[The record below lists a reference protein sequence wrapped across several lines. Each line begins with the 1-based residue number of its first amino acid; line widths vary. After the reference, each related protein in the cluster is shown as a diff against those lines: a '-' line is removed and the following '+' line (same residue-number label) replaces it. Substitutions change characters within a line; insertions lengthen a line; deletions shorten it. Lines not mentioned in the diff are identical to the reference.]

1 MTGDAHARAPRCPDA
16 ETIAALAEGR
26 FDGPELDSI
35 LAHVE
40 TCRSCMRELE
50 LANATFS
57 RERDLSPS
65 RTTWLAIAAVI
76 AAVAI
81 GAPIVWQRA
90 VRQRVPAIGDLVDLA
105 PRSIRLVEPRIS
117 GGFAYAPY
125 HGSMRAGGSFPDTQR
140 LRLGGAA
147 ANAIE
152 HADRDASPEAQ
163 HVAGVALLLAEDDP
177 LKAVDRLRMASER
190 APGDAR
196 IANDLASARYTAA
209 QTLGRASLYP
219 EALAAADQ
227 AIRMD
232 AHLPEALF
240 NRALIL
246 ERLGL
251 AQEARRAWE
260 KYLAVDSSSPW
271 ADEARRRMAKL
282 PTTSADL
289 LFRGELP
296 RLERAA
302 QSGDASVVRQI
313 VKAYPQQS
321 RTFAE
326 AEHLGRWGEATIRG
340 DAAEATRLLTSA
352 RAIGDALSTEWHES
366 LLREA
371 VASIDAA
378 DPSRRAH
385 LAHAH
390 QIYRQGRIAYA
401 RQQLDEAERSLSAAG
416 AELAAAGSPMAFVAR
431 YFAGSVA
438 YARNEG
444 PAARVALET
453 VLRDIESHP
462 TYGALR
468 AQIRWELALCAMADN
483 DWSRAIALL
492 NDAET
497 SFAQLGERANLAFIH
512 SMLATAWMS
521 AGRPDDAWEARI
533 RAFHGLGIEGR
544 GDRLLVGL
552 TAASRMEQRAG
563 RLDSARALLAVEVE
577 ESRTAANPSLF
588 PDALVRSAT
597 VSEEQGDHA
606 AAMRLARE
614 ALAAAERISDVSL
627 RDRAV
632 ANSRAGEGAILVAED
647 PRRAT
652 DSLTTAIRFYQ
663 DAKLNAFLPTPYL
676 YRARASLLLGKRDEA
691 LLDLERG
698 IVEVERRPLQL
709 PGSTAAAPVDDAGD
723 ALFDDAIRLTL
734 NRGDRNLAFQY
745 AERRLAQAAFGSN
758 ASHPRTIEDL
768 QRRLRGTATIVLHLT
783 SLPDEVVAFAVAEN
797 DVAVA
802 RAHVSRAHLVQLAT
816 AVENGD
822 AASLRAL
829 FDVLIRPSIRIIER
843 GDEVIVIADRRLERV
858 PFAALYDTTRKR
870 HLIQDVSVAIAP
882 SAAVLD
888 SVETSAPRAITAIT
902 LPSGE
907 RVATHALPEANGE
920 VSEIVPLYAE
930 GHVIATADATY
941 ASLHDALRRN
951 AVVHVA
957 GHTERQPGSGDA
969 ALRFADGDRAT
980 WSRIA
985 ADSVGRNTIVVLA
998 ACETLRGSTSP
1009 DVRSL
1014 SLGAAFAAAGAG
1026 NVIGTLTPIGDADAR
1041 ELFLSIHRHLAAGDS
1056 PAQALRQT
1064 QLDAI
1069 TSGRLPAWQSIALLT
1084 RCIQTTR
1091 VRGRTSWATS

>member
-1 MTGDAHARAPRCPDA
+1 MTGDAHARALPCPSA

-26 FDGPELDSI
+26 FDGPELDAI

-50 LANATFS
+50 LASATFS
-57 RERDLSPS
+57 RNANRSPS

-76 AAVAI
+76 AAIAI
-81 GAPIVWQRA
+81 GAPIVWQRVA
-90 VRQRVPAIGDLVDLA
+90 RQRVPGIGDLVDLV
-105 PRSIRLVEPRIS
+105 PRGIRLVEPRVS

-125 HGSMRAGGSFPDTQR
+125 RGSMRASGSFPDTQR

-152 HADRDASPEAQ
+152 YADRDASPDAQ

-177 LKAVDRLRMASER
+177 LKAVDRLRIASER

-227 AIRMD
+227 ALRTD
-232 AHLPEALF
+232 AGLPEALF

-271 ADEARRRMAKL
+271 AEEARRRMARL
-282 PTTSADL
+282 PTTSADA
-289 LFRGELP
+289 LFRSELP

-302 QSGDASVVRQI
+302 QSGDARVVRLI

-340 DAAEATRLLTSA
+340 DAAEAARLLTSA
-352 RAIGDALSTEWHES
+352 RAIGDALSTDSHES
-366 LLREA
+366 LLRET

-378 DPSRRAH
+378 DPPRRAH
-385 LAHAH
+385 LAHAY
-390 QIYRQGRIAYA
+390 QTYRQGRIAYA
-401 RQQLDEAERSLSAAG
+401 RQQLDEAAGSLAAAG
-416 AELAAAGSPMAFVAR
+416 QELAAAGSPMAYVAR

-444 PAARVALET
+444 PSARATLEN
-453 VLRDIESHP
+453 LLKEIEPHR

-483 DWSRAIALL
+483 DWSRAITLL
-492 NDAET
+492 TEAET

-521 AGRPDDAWEARI
+521 AGRPDDAWAARI
-533 RAFHGLGIEGR
+533 HAFDGMGVEGR

-577 ESRTAANPSLF
+577 ESRTAANPSVF

-606 AAMRLARE
+606 AATRLARE

-647 PRRAT
+647 PGRAN

-676 YRARASLLLGKRDEA
+676 YRARASMLLGKRDDA
-691 LLDLERG
+691 LTDLERG

-709 PGSTAAAPVDDAGD
+709 PGSAVAAVDDSGD

-734 NRGDRNLAFQY
+734 DRGDRTLAFQY
-745 AERRLAQAAFGSN
+745 AERRLVQSAFGMN
-758 ASHPRTIEDL
+758 AVHPRTIEDL

-802 RAHVSRAHLVQLAT
+802 RAHISRVHLVQLAA

-822 AASLRAL
+822 ATSLRDL
-829 FDVLIRPSIRIIER
+829 FDVLIRPSSGILER

-858 PFAALYDTTRKR
+858 PFAALYDTRRKR

-882 SAAVLD
+882 NAAVLD
-888 SVETSAPRAITAIT
+888 NVETSAPRVITAIT

-930 GHVIATADATY
+930 GHVIATVNATY
-941 ASLHDALRRN
+941 ASLHDALLRN

-957 GHTERQPGSGDA
+957 GHTEREPGTGDA

-1041 ELFLSIHRHLAAGDS
+1041 ELFLSIHRYLAAGDS

-1064 QLDAI
+1064 QLEAI

-1084 RCIQTTR
+1084 RCIQIPR
-1091 VRGRTSWATS
+1091 VRRRASWATS